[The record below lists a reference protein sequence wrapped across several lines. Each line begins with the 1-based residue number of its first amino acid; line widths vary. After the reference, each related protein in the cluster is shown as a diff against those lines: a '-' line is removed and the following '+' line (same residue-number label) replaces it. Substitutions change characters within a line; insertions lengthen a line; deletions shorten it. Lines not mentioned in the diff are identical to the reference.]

1 MLLHLKFTAIK
12 RLGGGKGKAMSASQR
27 WRKQKASTSSGTSDD
42 KHNPQQKADMLSLTG
57 YADELLANG
66 QLEIYQ
72 DTYEKLAFLVKKDE
86 EKNRTEQSKTAEPA
100 DDVDIF
106 ADDVKQKGIDDKVRA
121 EEKNTDEVTST
132 SADSGL
138 QRF

>member
-1 MLLHLKFTAIK
+1 MLFKSIAIK

-27 WRKQKASTSSGTSDD
+27 WRKQKTNTSSGTSDD

-86 EKNRTEQSKTAEPA
+86 EKNRSEQSKTAEPA
-100 DDVDIF
+100 DDVTPESKPI
-106 ADDVKQKGIDDKVRA
+106 GRPC
-121 EEKNTDEVTST
+121 
-132 SADSGL
+132 
-138 QRF
+138 